1 MNKKNIDYYF
11 IMASAISTTAP
22 LRLLID
28 TRESDLI
35 LLLKEQ
41 DVPHESVTLDIAD
54 IELIESGG
62 GEGGRRFLME
72 RKTIKDLAAS
82 IVDGRFKDQKDR
94 MLGILEREPTTA
106 ISYILE
112 GNIRGGDSERVS
124 GRITVGMIRNLL
136 YTIQY
141 KYRIPVIQ
149 TTSVRDTAGYIRRF
163 HQYLIEHPD
172 FAPVGS
178 GSNAGCASYKTLL
191 PAPVANRGTSARDLS
206 VSALTVVAG
215 VSHRTSE
222 VIVDGMP
229 ESCQGSVFLASQQ
242 LCRSDMETL
251 LGTIKISG
259 KRIAE
264 KTRLALIN
272 WMYPVSTTIIMS
284 TTPATPTTGQFVEN
298 IKTPT
303 TGQL

>member
-1 MNKKNIDYYF
+1 
-11 IMASAISTTAP
+11 MASASTTL
-22 LRLLID
+22 LRLLVD

-41 DVPHESVTLDIAD
+41 DVLHESVTLDIAD
-54 IELIESGG
+54 IEFLQGESGC
-62 GEGGRRFLME
+62 GRRFLME

-112 GNIRGGDSERVS
+112 GNLRGGDSEKIA
-124 GRITVGMIRNLL
+124 GRITVGTIRNLL

-149 TTSVRDTAGYIRRF
+149 TASVRDTALYIRRF

-172 FAPVGS
+172 FVPVGS

-191 PAPVANRGTSARDLS
+191 PAL
-206 VSALTVVAG
+206 VS
-215 VSHRTSE
+215 
-222 VIVDGMP
+222 
-229 ESCQGSVFLASQQ
+229 
-242 LCRSDMETL
+242 
-251 LGTIKISG
+251 
-259 KRIAE
+259 
-264 KTRLALIN
+264 
-272 WMYPVSTTIIMS
+272 
-284 TTPATPTTGQFVEN
+284 
-298 IKTPT
+298 
-303 TGQL
+303 

>member
-1 MNKKNIDYYF
+1 MA
-11 IMASAISTTAP
+11 ASAMSLP

-28 TRESDLI
+28 TRESDLV

-41 DVPHESVTLDIAD
+41 DVPFENVTLDIAD
-54 IELIESGG
+54 IEFVQGEGG
-62 GEGGRRFLME
+62 GGRRFLME

-112 GNIRGGDSERVS
+112 GNLRGGDSERIA
-124 GRITVGMIRNLL
+124 GRITVGTIRNLL

-149 TTSVRDTAGYIRRF
+149 TASVRDTAGYIHRLY
-163 HQYLIEHPD
+163 QYLIEHPD
-172 FAPVGS
+172 FIPVGS

-191 PAPVANRGTSARDLS
+191 PAPVANRGTSSRDLS

-222 VIVDGMP
+222 AIVDGLP
-229 ESCQGSVFLASQQ
+229 EVCQGSVFMATQQ
-242 LCRSDMETL
+242 LCKSDMETM
-251 LGTIKISG
+251 LGSVKISG

-264 KTRLALIN
+264 KTRLAIID
-272 WMYPVSTTIIMS
+272 WMYP
-284 TTPATPTTGQFVEN
+284 TPALTLTPTTGQN
-298 IKTPT
+298 IETPT
-303 TGQL
+303 TGQNF

>member
-1 MNKKNIDYYF
+1 MYNPD
-11 IMASAISTTAP
+11 STNEVRNTSV
-22 LRLLID
+22 RLLID

-35 LLLKEQ
+35 TLFKEQ
-41 DVPHESVTLDIAD
+41 DVLHESVTLDIAD
-54 IELIESGG
+54 IEIVDGS
-62 GEGGRRFLME
+62 RRFLME

-112 GNIRGGDSERVS
+112 GNLRGGDTERIS

-149 TTSVRDTAGYIRRF
+149 TTSVRDTAMYIRRF
-163 HQYLIEHPD
+163 HQYLVEHPD
-172 FAPVGS
+172 FIPVGS

-191 PAPVANRGTSARDLS
+191 PTPVSNRGTSHKDLS
-206 VSALTVVAG
+206 IAAMTVVAG
-215 VSHRTSE
+215 VSHKTSE
-222 VIVDGMP
+222 FIVNSLP
-229 ESCQGSVFLASQQ
+229 ESCQGSVFLATQQ
-242 LCRSDMETL
+242 ICKTDMETI
-251 LGTIKISG
+251 LGSIKISG

-264 KTRLALIN
+264 KTRMALIN
-272 WMYPVSTTIIMS
+272 WMYP
-284 TTPATPTTGQFVEN
+284 TPTTGQISE
-298 IKTPT
+298 TPT
-303 TGQL
+303 TGQLENIVG